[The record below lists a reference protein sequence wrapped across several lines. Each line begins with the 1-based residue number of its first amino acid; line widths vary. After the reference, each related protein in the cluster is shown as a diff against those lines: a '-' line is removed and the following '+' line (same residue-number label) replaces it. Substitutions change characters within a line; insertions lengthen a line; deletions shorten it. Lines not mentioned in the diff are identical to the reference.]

1 MPENNFHKFVKIYTP
16 LPLII
21 FQYSSIYTLSDMR
34 ALIYKKAFT
43 FLNFLTALNQNPV
56 DSVGKI
62 NEITKKGYRA
72 WQK

>member
-1 MPENNFHKFVKIYTP
+1 MSENKFSQICENLYIF
-16 LPLII
+16 PLII